1 MAAIRP
7 AREARAT
14 PVSRHWGRSQEI
26 VAKVTLAT
34 RCSRPA
40 QAARTGLRW
49 QLSLRDLLA
58 RRRCAALAT
67 QPADLVA
74 GGALSAP
81 RLSMVPWAW
90 DAQFSCF
97 VLHVSAL
104 AAHTQAMELHPAVS
118 LLICAA
124 EEEGEGVH
132 ALERVA
138 IEGVAS
144 TPPAG
149 SVLADGA
156 RESYVRRFPEAAF
169 MAELG
174 DFRFVCITPS
184 VARHVAGFG
193 AARDVSAHDL
203 AEALNADP
211 G

>member
-1 MAAIRP
+1 MP
-7 AREARAT
+7 HL
-14 PVSRHWGRSQEI
+14 SR
-26 VAKVTLAT
+26 L
-34 RCSRPA
+34 
-40 QAARTGLRW
+40 

-67 QPADLVA
+67 QPADPVA

-124 EEEGEGVH
+124 EEEDEGVH